1 MDNFNNQAQ
10 FNGYN
15 QNNNFNNPNYIN
27 IPNNNQKKGNIGFI
41 ATVLQWVMYGFGIG
55 ILILMTVLWI
65 ATDFSDTGDAVIGLI
80 MLEGMLQ
87 VIPGIILA
95 IMQIMGLK
103 QKMRPFVLISMVI
116 NIICVLIGLVMGGLV
131 LLGLMVL

>member
-1 MDNFNNQAQ
+1 MDNFNNQGQ

-27 IPNNNQKKGNIGFI
+27 IPNNNQKKGKIGFV

-87 VIPGIILA
+87 VIPGIILT